1 MKKDILFLLPASFS
15 DGEGASFYCAD
26 CLALEGLI
34 AHHPELAD
42 KLEIRHVDFPRPRK
56 EIVALLGAE
65 NQSCPVLAIDAGSAT
80 DLRLVKLST
89 DGRYALIQNA
99 DEIGRYLSSRYG
111 TPRPH

>member
-1 MKKDILFLLPASFS
+1 MKKDILFLLPPSFS
-15 DGEGASFYCAD
+15 DGDGAPHYCTE

-34 AHHPELAD
+34 AHNPVLAE
-42 KLEIRHVDFPRPRK
+42 KLDVRHVDFPRPRK
-56 EIVALLGAE
+56 DLAALLGVE
-65 NQSCPVLAIDAGSAT
+65 NQSCPVLAIDRGSAT

>member
-1 MKKDILFLLPASFS
+1 MGALL
-15 DGEGASFYCAD
+15 
-26 CLALEGLI
+26 
-34 AHHPELAD
+34 ELAD
-42 KLEIRHVDFPRPRK
+42 VDARYGPVQALRHVSLTVGEG